1 MDIGEYSTESSY
13 KKYAMIGAS
22 VIVLGLIGF
31 LIWWFVFRPQPES
44 TIPKDLPLVQGALNN
59 YFRPQSA
66 SRNATNNLEQYNDF
80 VRLLPNSDW
89 TAKMKACADTLS
101 DDLRLLEMKR
111 ALSTLLV
118 EFNQFLQ
125 LNGMNCIL
133 ESLGMG
139 DFGFKEK
146 QKKGEEFINLIPS
159 LVVSYL
165 SAFYK
170 KTNIDPL
177 TNALQ
182 YDPVSKQVTLQ
193 GEFQASVKSGFDR
206 MKTTYN
212 LKSPVLEVDLNKPLS
227 LGQFALLILLS
238 QQDYLASSE
247 TIEPTFVTCSPCEA
261 CATQNIN
268 NPYKVS

>member
-1 MDIGEYSTESSY
+1 
-13 KKYAMIGAS
+13 
-22 VIVLGLIGF
+22 
-31 LIWWFVFRPQPES
+31 
-44 TIPKDLPLVQGALNN
+44 
-59 YFRPQSA
+59 
-66 SRNATNNLEQYNDF
+66 
-80 VRLLPNSDW
+80 
-89 TAKMKACADTLS
+89 MKACADTLS

-193 GEFQASVKSGFDR
+193 GEFQASVKSG
-206 MKTTYN
+206 
-212 LKSPVLEVDLNKPLS
+212 VNKPLS